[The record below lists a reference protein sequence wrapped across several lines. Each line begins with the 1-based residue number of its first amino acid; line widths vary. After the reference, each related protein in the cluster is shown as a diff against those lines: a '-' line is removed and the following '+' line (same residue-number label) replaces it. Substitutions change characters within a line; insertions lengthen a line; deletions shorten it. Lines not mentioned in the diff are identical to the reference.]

1 MVFWLSVLLSKGLL
15 TKQECQQQSYAGML
29 RWMII
34 FNLSI

>member
-1 MVFWLSVLLSKGLL
+1 MVFWLSVLLNKRLL

-34 FNLSI
+34 CNLPL

>member
-1 MVFWLSVLLSKGLL
+1 MVFWLSVLLNEGLL

-34 FNLSI
+34 FNLPI